1 MFNYFSWCHRSNN
14 SFMPQLKKKI
24 FIVTGATSGMG
35 REIAIRFASEGA
47 SVVLS
52 GRNQERG
59 EEVVKEIKKQNG
71 NSVFL
76 AGDVSEP
83 EYNKQLVSTA
93 IDHFGKLNG
102 IVTNAGTLGLGS
114 VTELSLE
121 DWDRTFQTNINSV
134 FYLLKYAIPEIVK
147 NEGGV
152 GIVNASIAAFKS
164 FPNHAA
170 YCASKAGLVA
180 LVKQVAVDYGSKL
193 RINSICPG
201 PVDTPMIWDS
211 AKAFPNP
218 KEAVNQAADATLMK
232 RLGTPNDVAH
242 LALFLAT
249 ESSGWITGSSFNI
262 DGGIM
267 ARG

>member
-1 MFNYFSWCHRSNN
+1 MT
-14 SFMPQLKKKI
+14 QLKNKV
-24 FIVTGATSGMG
+24 FIITGATSGMG
-35 REIAIRFASEGA
+35 RKIAIRFAAEGA

-59 EEVVKEIKKQNG
+59 KEVEQDIKDQNG
-71 NSVFL
+71 QAIFL

-93 IDHFGKLNG
+93 IERFGKLDG
-102 IVTNAGTLGLGS
+102 IVTNAGILGLGS

-121 DWDRTFQTNINSV
+121 DWDQTFKTNINAV
-134 FYLLKYAIPEIVK
+134 FYLLKHAIPEIVK
-147 NEGGV
+147 NENGV
-152 GIVNASIAAFKS
+152 AIVNASIAAFKS
-164 FPNHAA
+164 FPNHPA

-180 LVKQVAVDYGSKL
+180 LVRQVAVDYGPKL

-218 KEAVNQAADATLMK
+218 EEAVNQAADATLMK
-232 RLGTPNDVAH
+232 RLGTPKDVAD

-249 ESSGWITGSSFNI
+249 ESSGWITGSSINI

>member
-1 MFNYFSWCHRSNN
+1 LLNN
-14 SFMPQLKKKI
+14 IMQQLKDKV
-24 FIVTGATSGMG
+24 FIITGATSGMG
-35 REIAIRFASEGA
+35 REIAIRFAGEGA

-52 GRNQERG
+52 GRNLERG
-59 EEVVKEIKKQNG
+59 KRVEEEIKGQKG
-71 NSVFL
+71 KAIFL
-76 AGDVSEP
+76 PGDVADPS
-83 EYNKQLVSTA
+83 YNKQLVDAA
-93 IDHFGKLNG
+93 IDQFGKLNG
-102 IVTNAGTLGLGS
+102 VVTNAGILGLGS

-121 DWDRTFQTNINSV
+121 DWDYTFKTNISSV

-147 NEGGV
+147 NDDGV
-152 GIVNASIAAFKS
+152 AIVNASIAAFKS

-180 LVKQVAVDYGSKL
+180 LVKQVAVDYGPKL

-211 AKAFPNP
+211 AKAFPDP
-218 KEAVNQAADATLMK
+218 KEAVDQAADATLMK
-232 RLGTPNDVAH
+232 RLGTPKDVAD

-249 ESSGWITGSSFNI
+249 ESSGWITGSSFTI

-267 ARG
+267 AKG